1 MIVIKMCGGIGNQ
14 MFQYAL
20 YTKFKEDGKEV
31 YLDLDGFNEFIQ
43 NYSWND
49 IFNIFDL
56 SYNTVQDS
64 EKRILCDFDTD
75 LISRIRRKLFGRK
88 KTHVFENQEG
98 NFEPEILEMKDAYL
112 EGYWQS
118 EKYFVE
124 IKDRIRDLYQFKSE
138 PSNEC
143 KSVMKLID
151 EVRCSVSIHVRRG
164 DYLKGIN
171 NSIYGGICNGLYYR
185 NAIEY
190 LKKKTEKPTF
200 FCFSNDIEFC
210 KNNFKDEDFIFVDC
224 NNEYNAWMD
233 MMLMSMCK
241 HNIIANSSFSWWGA
255 WLNSNQDKIVV
266 APKKWLNTKEMKDI
280 CPEEWIRI

>member
-1 MIVIKMCGGIGNQ
+1 MVIIKMCGGLGNQ

-20 YTKFKEDGKEV
+20 YHYYEQKCINVMVDDENLKWFLKEHGWCDV
-31 YLDLDGFNEFIQ
+31 FNV
-43 NYSWND
+43 
-49 IFNIFDL
+49 FDL
-56 SYNTVQDS
+56 SANMAS
-64 EKRILCDFDTD
+64 DTNINL
-75 LISRIRRKLFGRK
+75 LIDNKTDCFSRIRRKLFGRK
-88 KTHVFENQEG
+88 KTHVFETQEG
-98 NFEPEILEMKDAYL
+98 NFESKILEMKDAYL

-255 WLNSNQDKIVV
+255 WLNRHQDKIVV
-266 APKKWLNTKEMKDI
+266 APKKWLNTKQMKDI
-280 CPEEWIRI
+280 CPEEWIRL